1 MNNGLDS
8 TDIGHQPKKDNR
20 IEMCI
25 YFLCFMV
32 IGSLFIL
39 NLFVGVII
47 DNFNKIRESEEIG
60 TKGLFITENQKRWIE
75 IQHIMLRKD
84 LKFKQPLPQNNFR
97 LFFYMIVTNDLFDYF
112 ILLNYE
118 LELTVN

>member
-1 MNNGLDS
+1 M
-8 TDIGHQPKKDNR
+8 I
-20 IEMCI
+20 
-25 YFLCFMV
+25 

-60 TKGLFITENQKRWIE
+60 TKGLFITESQKRWIE

-84 LKFKQPLPQNNFR
+84 LKFKQPLPKNKFK
-97 LFFYMIVTNDLFDYF
+97 LLMYYIGTHEFLDYF
-112 ILLNYE
+112 IFL
-118 LELTVN
+118 